1 MTNLDKYFKGQQK
14 HEELVC
20 FFRQHWIVLMR
31 EFLIIGL
38 FMVVL
43 ILTIFNISEIA
54 TFLKN
59 TPSMETI
66 FVIGFVASTVY
77 IHYFFLK
84 FLNHFVRVGIITDI
98 RLIDHKK
105 TLYFVDTLETTDL
118 NNIQDMEQVSEGL
131 LPNILGYGDLKIY
144 LTASSTIKT
153 FSKVPNAQFH
163 FRCISRQ
170 KEERQKIMRNREPSG
185 LNYPVDSRNNVTE
198 KNEDPVY
205 YNT

>member
-1 MTNLDKYFKGQQK
+1 M
-14 HEELVC
+14 
-20 FFRQHWIVLMR
+20 IR
-31 EFLIIGL
+31 EFVVFGL
-38 FMVVL
+38 FIIVWLLTVL
-43 ILTIFNISEIA
+43 NMGEIA

-66 FVIGFVASTVY
+66 FAIGFVGSTAY

-84 FLNHFVRVGIITDI
+84 LLNHFVRVGIITDI

-105 TLYFVDTLETTDL
+105 TLYFTDTLETTDL
-118 NNIQDMEQVSEGL
+118 NNIQDMEQCSEGL
-131 LPNILGYGDLKIY
+131 LPNILSYGDLKIY

-153 FSKVPNAQFH
+153 FSKVPNPQFH

-170 KEERQKIMRNREPSG
+170 KEERQRIMRDRDAAG
-185 LNYPVDSRNNVTE
+185 LHYPQNSKNNVAE
-198 KNEDPVY
+198 NAKDLVY